1 MTNEIEDFGDY
12 DYIVV
17 GAGSAGCV
25 AANRL
30 SADSRNNVLLL
41 EAGGKDN
48 YIWIHI
54 PVGYLYT
61 MGNPRTDWC
70 FKTDPEAHLGNKI
83 LSYPRGKTLGGSSS
97 INGMVYMR
105 GQAADYDAWRQA
117 GNAGWGWDDV
127 LPYFIKSEDHFGG
140 ASPFHGAGGGHP
152 KDRGLQHR
160 EQHWLRVLRSNAK
173 GWLALQRGRRV
184 PSPSVEAR

>member
-1 MTNEIEDFGDY
+1 MTMANAVEDFGEY

-25 AANRL
+25 VANRL
-30 SADSRNNVLLL
+30 SADARHKVLLL

-70 FKTDPEAHLGNKI
+70 FKTDPQAHLDGKMLN
-83 LSYPRGKTLGGSSS
+83 YPRGKTLGGSSS

-105 GQAADYDAWRQA
+105 GQAGDYDGWRQA
-117 GNAGWGWDDV
+117 GNVGWGWDDV
-127 LPYFIKSEDHFGG
+127 LPYFMD
-140 ASPFHGAGGGHP
+140 P
-152 KDRGLQHR
+152 RLNL
-160 EQHWLRVLRSNAK
+160 WVL
-173 GWLALQRGRRV
+173 
-184 PSPSVEAR
+184 